1 MARYANGV
9 NIWRMN
15 GMSSSTT
22 PRDRYHHGDLAN
34 ALANAA
40 LDLARTGGPQAVV
53 LRAAARQVGVSPPA
67 GYRHF
72 SGHEDLIETVKQ
84 VCQVELVGRMEAE
97 LAAGTP
103 DPDPQR
109 EALRRLRA
117 LGRGYVN
124 FARSEPGLFRT
135 AFLHSE
141 APLEEQWAALLAAP
155 GFQQLNSTLDEM
167 VESGVRGGVRRPGAE
182 LVAWSG
188 VHGLSVL
195 VLDGP
200 LGSLPEDQL
209 NEMIERVLDGITAG
223 VIGRYR

>member
-1 MARYANGV
+1 
-9 NIWRMN
+9 MN

-22 PRDRYHHGDLAN
+22 SRDRYHHGDLAN

-53 LRAAARQVGVSPPA
+53 LRAAARQVGVSPTA
-67 GYRHF
+67 AYRHF

-103 DPDPQR
+103 DSDPQR

-141 APLEEQWAALLAAP
+141 APLEEQWAVLLAAP
-155 GFQQLNSTLDEM
+155 GFQQLTSTLDEM
-167 VESGVRGGVRRPGAE
+167 VEAGVLDEARRPGAE

-200 LGSLPEDQL
+200 LGALPEDQL
-209 NEMIERVLDGITAG
+209 NETIERVLDGITAG
-223 VIGRYR
+223 VIGRYA